1 MKHLVVLLS
10 ALALA
15 LAGCA
20 GSDEEENA
28 AESGTTT
35 VAAEQSGELVVYSGR
50 EEELVEPLFE
60 RFEEATG
67 IDVEVR
73 YADSAEL
80 AATIAEEGDNSP
92 ADVFFA
98 QDPGSLGAVDDQL
111 AELPEAVLDRVDG
124 KFRDANG
131 RWVGTS
137 GRARVIVFNTDDLTA
152 NEVPDSVFELTDP
165 KWKGKVGLPP
175 TNASFQAFVTAMRL
189 DVGDERT
196 KEWLEALKR
205 NDPKFYEKNTPVVEA
220 TASGEI
226 QVGLVNH
233 YYLYLVKEE
242 QPEAPIENKYLPG
255 DDPGALVSVAGAGIL
270 ASAEHADAAERFVEF
285 LLADEQQR
293 FYTEEA
299 EEAEIPLVEGIA
311 PREGVP
317 TLEEL
322 AGRGPDVD
330 LSSFGGELEKTL
342 ELLNETGY
350 TS

>member
-1 MKHLVVLLS
+1 MRRRLGLPLAVL

-15 LAGCA
+15 LAGC
-20 GSDEEENA
+20 GSDDDGGNGEA
-28 AESGTTT
+28 SGSDTLT
-35 VAAEQSGELVVYSGR
+35 VYSGR
-50 EEELVEPLFE
+50 EEEIVEPLFE
-60 RFEEATG
+60 RFEEETG

-98 QDPGSLGAVDDQL
+98 QDPGSLGSVEEQL
-111 AELPEAVLDRVDG
+111 AELPEEVLDRVDER
-124 KFRDANG
+124 FRDSDG

-137 GRARVIVFNTDDLTA
+137 GRARVIVYNTDELSEAD
-152 NEVPDSVFELTDP
+152 VPDSVFELTDP
-165 KWKGKVGLPP
+165 KWEGKVGVAP

-189 DVGDERT
+189 DVGEERT
-196 KEWLEALKR
+196 RQWLEDLKA
-205 NDPKFYEKNTPVVEA
+205 NDPKFYERNTPVVEA
-220 TASGEI
+220 VASGEI
-226 QVGLVNH
+226 DVGLVNH

-242 QPEAPIENKYLPG
+242 QPDAPIENKYLPG
-255 DDPGALVSVAGAGIL
+255 DDPGALVSVAGAAVLEG
-270 ASAEHADAAERFVEF
+270 AEHADAAERFVEF

-299 EEAEIPLVEGIA
+299 EEAEIPLVEGIE

-317 TLEEL
+317 TLDEL
-322 AGRGPDVD
+322 SGRGPDVD

-342 ELLNETGY
+342 ELLNDTGY